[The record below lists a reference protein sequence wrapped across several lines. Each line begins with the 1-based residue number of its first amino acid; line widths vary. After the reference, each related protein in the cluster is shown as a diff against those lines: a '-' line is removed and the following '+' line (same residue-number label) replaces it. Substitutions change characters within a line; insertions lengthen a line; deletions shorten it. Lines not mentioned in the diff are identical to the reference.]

1 MGNRSFVLHFANTTY
16 IACANFSYI
25 GEAGN
30 PSNTTVYGNGTS
42 MTGGSMS
49 AVTSVN
55 NVTTNT
61 MPTAK
66 SPSTGAMA
74 LPGTTHANGGEG
86 VMGSTLRRWALPLPL
101 LLSLLVWVL

>member
-1 MGNRSFVLHFANTTY
+1 MGNRSFVLHFANTTR

-25 GEAGN
+25 GEASN

-42 MTGGSMS
+42 MIGGSMS
-49 AVTSVN
+49 AMTSVN
-55 NVTTNT
+55 NVATTT

-66 SPSTGAMA
+66 GASTGATA
-74 LPGTTHANGGEG
+74 LPGMAHANGGDG
-86 VMGSTLRRWALPLPL
+86 VMGSTLRQWPLPLPL